1 MKTSYSRQLLASG
14 RVTCVAVSALH
25 TMSRLCWTVFILKVL
40 VKMFLGEIISPQNDA
55 AYTTSI
61 VPVCQSLVN

>member
-25 TMSRLCWTVFILKVL
+25 TMSNCAVQLLEGLHTE
-40 VKMFLGEIISPQNDA
+40 GSG
-55 AYTTSI
+55 
-61 VPVCQSLVN
+61 